1 MGWLGC
7 YILGPSL
14 VRGGNFFAFFGFL
27 GLVDVLLLWVIYV
40 IYYHGLGL
48 DYRMFFGY

>member
-7 YILGPSL
+7 CILGPSL
-14 VRGGNFFAFFGFL
+14 VRGGNFFAFFGFW

-48 DYRMFFGY
+48 DYRVFFGY